1 MRRMLGFPTDSDI
14 SWRVAYI
21 QYSTLGLSNIVSVS
35 RRTFAEF
42 SFPCHHRRSG
52 GTAARFFHAVD
63 QKGIQTPEEMVGPRD
78 EAESERGK
86 VMGINLFSGYGYVYA
101 IVYHRLKDIRI

>member
-1 MRRMLGFPTDSDI
+1 MVGENIKYFIMKTLKSINNRFPT
-14 SWRVAYI
+14 
-21 QYSTLGLSNIVSVS
+21 L
-35 RRTFAEF
+35 
-42 SFPCHHRRSG
+42 
-52 GTAARFFHAVD
+52 
-63 QKGIQTPEEMVGPRD
+63 KGIQTPEEMVGPRD